1 MNESISLT
9 HKRMT
14 EEASWKGF
22 LRLAGFESS
31 DLNRRLEQETCVFGT
46 KVFRTDTPQY
56 HATDTGTETMKLH
69 HFLKSTVAGLAC
81 AGTLV
86 PGSLVQAAETT
97 AKAPANKP
105 ASIVRDLSL
114 TKDGVLQGQV
124 SNAKKAATASLTVS
138 IRKERKEVNR
148 TRTDNKGCFEVKG
161 LKPGT
166 YYIVAGTGHGLY
178 RVWASNIAPPKALKS
193 ARIIS
198 DKTLIRAQ
206 NSDGGILYDENG
218 VAYGQVRIVDN
229 GGLVPVS
236 PGGAF
241 AAPSAGFLD
250 SLGLYDV
257 LLIGGVG
264 AGIGLGVAAL
274 NEAEDNNN
282 PPPPP
287 PATP

>member
-1 MNESISLT
+1 
-9 HKRMT
+9 
-14 EEASWKGF
+14 
-22 LRLAGFESS
+22 
-31 DLNRRLEQETCVFGT
+31 
-46 KVFRTDTPQY
+46 
-56 HATDTGTETMKLH
+56 MKLH
-69 HFLKSTVAGLAC
+69 HFLKSTVAALAC
-81 AGTLV
+81 AGTLI
-86 PGSLVQAAETT
+86 PGGLVQAGETAVKAQ
-97 AKAPANKP
+97 AKKP

-114 TKDGVLQGQV
+114 TKGGVLQGQV
-124 SNAKKAATASLTVS
+124 SNAKKAAASGVAVS
-138 IRKERKEVNR
+138 IRKARKEVHR
-148 TRTDNKGCFEVKG
+148 TKTDDKGRFEVRG

-166 YYIVAGTGHGLY
+166 YYVVAGTGHGLY
-178 RVWASNIAPPKALKS
+178 RVWASDVAPPKALKA

-198 DKTLIRAQ
+198 DKTLVRGQ
-206 NSDGGILYDENG
+206 NPDGSILYDENG

-241 AAPSAGFLD
+241 AAPSSGFLD

-264 AGIGLGVAAL
+264 AAIGLGAAAL
-274 NEAEDNNN
+274 NEADDNNNNNNNPN

>member
-1 MNESISLT
+1 
-9 HKRMT
+9 
-14 EEASWKGF
+14 
-22 LRLAGFESS
+22 
-31 DLNRRLEQETCVFGT
+31 
-46 KVFRTDTPQY
+46 
-56 HATDTGTETMKLH
+56 MKLH
-69 HFLKSTVAGLAC
+69 HFLKSTVAALAC
-81 AGTLV
+81 AGTLL
-86 PGSLVQAAETT
+86 PANLVQAAEAA
-97 AKAPANKP
+97 AKVQAKKP

-124 SNAKKAATASLTVS
+124 SNAKKAAAANVTVS
-138 IRKERKEVNR
+138 VRKDRKEVHR
-148 TRTDNKGCFEVKG
+148 TKTDDKGRFEVKG

-166 YYIVAGTGHGLY
+166 YYVVAGTGHGLY
-178 RVWASNIAPPKALKS
+178 RVWASTIAPPKALKS

-198 DKTLIRAQ
+198 DKTLIRGQ
-206 NSDGGILYDENG
+206 NPDGGILYDENG

-264 AGIGLGVAAL
+264 AGIGLGIAAL
-274 NEAEDNNN
+274 NDDDDNN

>member
-1 MNESISLT
+1 
-9 HKRMT
+9 
-14 EEASWKGF
+14 
-22 LRLAGFESS
+22 
-31 DLNRRLEQETCVFGT
+31 
-46 KVFRTDTPQY
+46 
-56 HATDTGTETMKLH
+56 MKLH
-69 HFLKSTVAGLAC
+69 HFLKSTVAALAC
-81 AGTLV
+81 AGTLI
-86 PGSLVQAAETT
+86 PGGLVQAGEVA
-97 AKAPANKP
+97 AKAQAKKPAN
-105 ASIVRDLSL
+105 IVRDLSL

-124 SNAKKAATASLTVS
+124 SNAKKAAAGGITVS
-138 IRKERKEVNR
+138 IRAERKEVRR
-148 TRTDNKGCFEVKG
+148 TKTDEKGRFEVRG

-198 DKTLIRAQ
+198 DKTLVRA
-206 NSDGGILYDENG
+206 NLHPGDHSPNPDGSILYDENG

-257 LLIGGVG
+257 LILGGVG
-264 AGIGLGVAAL
+264 AGIGLGAAAL
-274 NEAEDNNN
+274 SEANDDDNNAAA
-282 PPPPP
+282 
-287 PATP
+287 ATP

>member
-1 MNESISLT
+1 
-9 HKRMT
+9 
-14 EEASWKGF
+14 
-22 LRLAGFESS
+22 
-31 DLNRRLEQETCVFGT
+31 
-46 KVFRTDTPQY
+46 
-56 HATDTGTETMKLH
+56 MKLH
-69 HFLKSTVAGLAC
+69 HFLKSTVAALAC
-81 AGTLV
+81 AGTLI
-86 PGSLVQAAETT
+86 PGGLVQAGETAVKAQ
-97 AKAPANKP
+97 AKKP

-124 SNAKKAATASLTVS
+124 SDAKKAAAASVTVS
-138 IRKERKEVNR
+138 IRQERKEVHR
-148 TRTDNKGCFEVKG
+148 TKTDGEGRFEVKD

-178 RVWASNIAPPKALKS
+178 RVWASNIAPPKALKA

-198 DKTLIRAQ
+198 DETLIRGQ
-206 NSDGGILYDENG
+206 NPDGGILYDENG

-264 AGIGLGVAAL
+264 AGIGLGIAAL
-274 NEAEDNNN
+274 NEADNNNNNN
-282 PPPPP
+282 PPP
-287 PATP
+287 ATP

>member
-1 MNESISLT
+1 MQ
-9 HKRMT
+9 
-14 EEASWKGF
+14 
-22 LRLAGFESS
+22 AG
-31 DLNRRLEQETCVFGT
+31 ETAV
-46 KVFRTDTPQY
+46 K
-56 HATDTGTETMKLH
+56 A
-69 HFLKSTVAGLAC
+69 
-81 AGTLV
+81 
-86 PGSLVQAAETT
+86 QA
-97 AKAPANKP
+97 KKP

-124 SNAKKAATASLTVS
+124 SDAKKAAAASVTVS
-138 IRKERKEVNR
+138 IRQERKEVHR
-148 TRTDNKGCFEVKG
+148 TKTDGEGRFEVKD

-178 RVWASNIAPPKALKS
+178 RVWASNIAPPKALKA

-198 DKTLIRAQ
+198 DETLIRGQ
-206 NSDGGILYDENG
+206 NPDGGILYDENG

-264 AGIGLGVAAL
+264 AGIGLGIAAL
-274 NEAEDNNN
+274 NEADDNKNNN

>member
-1 MNESISLT
+1 
-9 HKRMT
+9 
-14 EEASWKGF
+14 
-22 LRLAGFESS
+22 
-31 DLNRRLEQETCVFGT
+31 
-46 KVFRTDTPQY
+46 
-56 HATDTGTETMKLH
+56 
-69 HFLKSTVAGLAC
+69 
-81 AGTLV
+81 
-86 PGSLVQAAETT
+86 VQAGETPVKAE
-97 AKAPANKP
+97 APRPTN
-105 ASIVRDLSL
+105 IVRDLSL

-124 SNAKKAATASLTVS
+124 SDAKKAASRGVVVS
-138 IRKERKEVNR
+138 IRKERKEVYR
-148 TRTDNKGCFEVKG
+148 TKTDDQGRFEVRD

-166 YYIVAGTGHGLY
+166 YYVVAGTGHGLY
-178 RVWASNIAPPKALKS
+178 RVWASNVAPPKALTA

-198 DKTLIRAQ
+198 DKSLVRGQ
-206 NSDGGILYDENG
+206 SPDGSILYDENG

-241 AAPSAGFLD
+241 ASSSAGFLD

-257 LLIGGVG
+257 LILGGVG

-274 NEAEDNNN
+274 NEANDNNN

>member
-1 MNESISLT
+1 M
-9 HKRMT
+9 
-14 EEASWKGF
+14 
-22 LRLAGFESS
+22 
-31 DLNRRLEQETCVFGT
+31 
-46 KVFRTDTPQY
+46 
-56 HATDTGTETMKLH
+56 
-69 HFLKSTVAGLAC
+69 
-81 AGTLV
+81 
-86 PGSLVQAAETT
+86 QAAETA
-97 AKAPANKP
+97 AKAQAKKP

-124 SNAKKAATASLTVS
+124 SDAKKEVAANVAVS
-138 IRKERKEVNR
+138 IREERKEVHR
-148 TRTDNKGCFEVKG
+148 TKTDDKGRFEVEG

-178 RVWASNIAPPKALKS
+178 RVWASDVAPPKALKA

-198 DKTLIRAQ
+198 DKTLIRGQ
-206 NSDGGILYDENG
+206 NPDGGILYDENG

-241 AAPSAGFLD
+241 AASSSGFLD

-257 LLIGGVG
+257 LLLGGVG

-274 NEAEDNNN
+274 NEADDNSNNNN

>member
-1 MNESISLT
+1 
-9 HKRMT
+9 
-14 EEASWKGF
+14 
-22 LRLAGFESS
+22 
-31 DLNRRLEQETCVFGT
+31 
-46 KVFRTDTPQY
+46 
-56 HATDTGTETMKLH
+56 MKLH
-69 HFLKSTVAGLAC
+69 HFLKSTVAALAC
-81 AGTLV
+81 AGTLI
-86 PGSLVQAAETT
+86 PGGLVQAGETAVKAQ
-97 AKAPANKP
+97 AKKP

-124 SNAKKAATASLTVS
+124 SDAKKAAAASVTVS
-138 IRKERKEVNR
+138 IRQERKEVHR
-148 TRTDNKGCFEVKG
+148 TKTDGEGRFEVKD

-178 RVWASNIAPPKALKS
+178 RVWASNIAPPKALKA

-198 DKTLIRAQ
+198 DETLIRGQ
-206 NSDGGILYDENG
+206 NPDGGILYDENG

-264 AGIGLGVAAL
+264 AGIGLGIAAL
-274 NEAEDNNN
+274 NEADNNNNNN

>member
-1 MNESISLT
+1 
-9 HKRMT
+9 
-14 EEASWKGF
+14 
-22 LRLAGFESS
+22 
-31 DLNRRLEQETCVFGT
+31 
-46 KVFRTDTPQY
+46 
-56 HATDTGTETMKLH
+56 MKLH
-69 HFLKSTVAGLAC
+69 HFLKSTVAALAC
-81 AGTLV
+81 AGTLI
-86 PGSLVQAAETT
+86 PGGLAQAGETA
-97 AKAPANKP
+97 AKAQAKKPAN
-105 ASIVRDLSL
+105 IVRDLSL

-124 SNAKKAATASLTVS
+124 SNAKKAAAGGIAVS
-138 IRKERKEVNR
+138 VRAERKEVHR
-148 TRTDNKGCFEVKG
+148 TKTDDKGRCEVRG

-198 DKTLIRAQ
+198 DKTLVRGQ
-206 NSDGGILYDENG
+206 NPDGSILYDENG

-241 AAPSAGFLD
+241 AASSTGFLD

-257 LLIGGVG
+257 LILGGVG

-274 NEAEDNNN
+274 NEADDDNNN